1 MTKPVKRILI
11 GVIVLIVAF
20 LIALP
25 KINWSSANGKDNKAP
40 TPGPSQPKPTP
51 VRAVILKPE
60 VLDNKVLTSGVILAN
75 EEVAISSEVAGKI
88 TQISFREGDFVAA
101 GALLVKINDA
111 ELQAQVQKLIANK
124 KLAET
129 KEKRQRELLAKEAIS
144 QQEYDVA
151 ITELNVINA
160 EIGIL
165 NAQIEKTNIRAPF
178 AGVLGLRQVS
188 VGAYIAPNTRIATLT
203 SYHPAKVEFSIP
215 SKYDALLNKKGQM
228 KFFVEGN
235 TQAFEGQVYAIEP
248 KIDEATRTILMR
260 ALTPNQDK
268 KLLPGAFV
276 KVELSLAQIPDAL
289 LLPTQAVI
297 PELNGQKVFKI
308 ENGLAKSVAV
318 ETGIRTD
325 THIQI
330 LKGLQKGDTVA
341 ITGILQ
347 LRPEAPV
354 SIQEIVQ
361 GLK

>member
-11 GVIVLIVAF
+11 IVIVLIVAF

-25 KINWSSANGKDNKAP
+25 KINWSSANGKEEKEKMPVSTA
-40 TPGPSQPKPTP
+40 PKPTP
-51 VRAVILKPE
+51 VRVVVLKPE
-60 VLDNKVLTSGVILAN
+60 LLDNKVLTSGVILAN
-75 EEVAISSEVAGKI
+75 EEVAISSEIAGKVTRI
-88 TQISFREGDFVAA
+88 YFQEGDFVAA
-101 GALLVKINDA
+101 GALLAKINDT
-111 ELQAQVQKLIANK
+111 EQQAQLQKLIANK
-124 KLAET
+124 KLSET

-178 AGVLGLRQVS
+178 AGVVGLRQIS
-188 VGAYIAPNTRIATLT
+188 MGAYIAPSARIATLT
-203 SYHPAKVEFSIP
+203 SYHPAKIEFSIP
-215 SKYDALLNKKGQM
+215 SKYNALLNKKGQI

-235 TQAFEGQVYAIEP
+235 TQAFDGQVYAIEP
-248 KIDEATRTILMR
+248 KIDEATRSILMR
-260 ALTPNQDK
+260 AVAPNQDK
-268 KLLPGAFV
+268 RLLPGAFV
-276 KVELSLAQIPDAL
+276 KVELRLEQISDAL
-289 LLPTQAVI
+289 MLPTQAVV

-308 ENGLAKSVAV
+308 QNGMAKSVLV

-330 LKGLQKGDTVA
+330 LKGLQVGDTVA
-341 ITGILQ
+341 VTGILQ

-354 SIQEIVQ
+354 SIQEIIS
-361 GLK
+361 GSK